1 MSPVTMR
8 KRLER
13 MILREI
19 ENALKGR
26 QARIDI
32 KLNNVADHEMIS
44 LLKKAAES
52 GVKIRM
58 LVRGACSFAPESDS
72 LLQNLEIRSIVD
84 KFLEH
89 SRILI
94 FHNEGEES
102 VFLTSADWMIRNLDS
117 RVEMAFPIF
126 DFAIK
131 KELIDYF
138 EIQWRDNVKSRV
150 IDLDLQ
156 NRYYRNEQAPA
167 CRSQE
172 EIYSYLKNRFEEK
185 RKALVAESLP
195 TEPERSAVSS

>member
-13 MILREI
+13 MIIREM
-19 ENALKGR
+19 ENAVKGR

-32 KLNNVADHEMIS
+32 KLNNVADHDMIA
-44 LLKKAAES
+44 LLKRAAEA

-58 LVRGACSFAPESDS
+58 LIRGACSFAPDSDS
-72 LLQNLEIRSIVD
+72 VQQNLEIRGIVD

-117 RVEMAFPIF
+117 RVEMAFPTF
-126 DFAIK
+126 DFGIK

-150 IDLDLQ
+150 IDPDLQ
-156 NRYYRNEQAPA
+156 NHYYRNDQPP

-185 RKALVAESLP
+185 RKALIAESLP
-195 TEPERSAVSS
+195 AEPERSTFSS